1 MRQAA
6 PRFLDGDALMKE
18 AFLVACGGA
27 LGAVARSMLSGIVLH
42 HTLNWKF
49 PLGTFLVNA
58 IGSVTAGVIAG
69 LVIKQDMF
77 TPAMRLFLLTGLL
90 GGFTT
95 FSAFGYRVRLPSA
108 ARRAHHHGAVCIGQ
122 RRRNLGGLLLAMLL
136 IPGPSDIDGATS

>member
-1 MRQAA
+1 
-6 PRFLDGDALMKE
+6 MKE
-18 AFLVACGGA
+18 AILVACGGA
-27 LGAVARSMLSGIVLH
+27 LGAVARWMLSGVVLH

-58 IGSVTAGVIAG
+58 IGCVAAGVIAG

-95 FSAFGYRVRLPSA
+95 FSAFGIECAYLL
-108 ARRAHHHGAVCIGQ
+108 RRGEFTIMALYVLVSVAGS
-122 RRRNLGGLLLAMLL
+122 LGGLLLAMGL
-136 IPGPSDIDGATS
+136 IPSPSDIDGATS